1 MIAFDLNTNQKC
13 RNLRVVPIVQGDSL
27 MLIGKE
33 MLSPF
38 SSELTVNEPIEYL
51 SSTCY

>member
-1 MIAFDLNTNQKC
+1 M
-13 RNLRVVPIVQGDSL
+13 PIVQDDSL

-38 SSELTVNEPIEYL
+38 SSELIVNEPIEYL
-51 SSTCY
+51 SGVHSYRVFLVKTSP